1 MALLVG
7 IALCCTAAGQTTTTS
22 LGVSSGAITVGA
34 SETLTATVLAG
45 GLPVTAGSVEFRD
58 NLASLGGTF
67 LGKSAVN
74 GSGSAQL
81 ILPSL
86 GMGLHEISAIYTGS
100 SGLAVSV
107 SAYQAVT
114 VTGTSQLPTT
124 TAISSTGV
132 AANYSLTGTVT
143 ALTSVLPTGIVSFL
157 DASNGN
163 ALLTT
168 QTLDPTA
175 RAMVSQP
182 SRLLRLEAEKLS
194 VAVGDF
200 NNDGNLDLAVANSY
214 TGTVTILKGDGAGN
228 FTPFPGSPVAVGS
241 GSSSEPFSVAVG
253 DFNGDGNLDLA
264 VANFNDSTVTILKGD
279 GAGNFSAATT
289 PRYRLES
296 IRLRIAVGDFNG
308 DGNPDLAVANFS
320 DGTVSVLHALSGP
333 KAPPRLCRSP
343 PRHRIMSWPAMR
355 GTRST
360 HPASRHRSTCWD
372 CWPRGWCGRR
382 WTRSST
388 AQH

>member
-1 MALLVG
+1 MVSTTQHHGVKTASIWRKFVRLITSILELMQHPALVLLAG
-7 IALCCTAAGQTTTTS
+7 IAFCSTAAGQATTTS
-22 LGVSSGAITVGA
+22 LVVSGGAITVGA
-34 SETLTATVLAG
+34 SETLTATVMAG

-58 NLASLGGTF
+58 NLALRNGTF

-74 GSGSAQL
+74 GSGCAQL
-81 ILPSL
+81 VLPSL

-163 ALLTT
+163 ALLNT
-168 QTLDPTA
+168 QTLDPTTKGYGFA
-175 RAMVSQP
+175 TFSTASADGGEM
-182 SRLLRLEAEKLS
+182 S

-200 NNDGNLDLAVANSY
+200 NGDGNLDLAVADSY
-214 TGTVTILKGDGAGN
+214 TGTVTLLKGDGAGN

-241 GSSSEPFSVAVG
+241 GPYSGPFSVAVG

-264 VANFNDSTVTILKGD
+264 VANFGD
-279 GAGNFSAATT
+279 GTVAILLGDGTGQFSPAATPIVT
-289 PRYRLES
+289 VGSARNSEPFS
-296 IRLRIAVGDFNG
+296 IAVGDFTG
-308 DGNPDLAVANFS
+308 DGAWTWRWP
-320 DGTVSVLHALSGP
+320 TP
-333 KAPPRLCRSP
+333 TKAPCRS
-343 PRHRIMSWPAMR
+343 W
-355 GTRST
+355 
-360 HPASRHRSTCWD
+360 
-372 CWPRGWCGRR
+372 
-382 WTRSST
+382 
-388 AQH
+388 

>member
-1 MALLVG
+1 MEARTEPNKESGNQLQLQEEAPAMVSTTQHHGVKTASIWRKFVRLITSILELMQHPALALLVG

-58 NLASLGGTF
+58 NLASLSGTF

-163 ALLTT
+163 ALLAT
-168 QTLDPTA
+168 QTLDPTTKGYGFA
-175 RAMVSQP
+175 TFSTASADGGEM
-182 SRLLRLEAEKLS
+182 S

-200 NNDGNLDLAVANSY
+200 NNDGNLDLAVADSY
-214 TGTVTILKGDGAGN
+214 TGTVTLLKGDGAGN

-241 GSSSEPFSVAVG
+241 GSSSEPFAVAVG

-264 VANFNDSTVTILKGD
+264 VANLGD
-279 GAGNFSAATT
+279 GTVAILLGDGTGEFSPAATPIVT
-289 PRYRLES
+289 VGSDQNSEPFS
-296 IRLRIAVGDFNG
+296 IAVGDFTG
-308 DGNPDLAVANFS
+308 DGGI
-320 DGTVSVLHALSGP
+320 GT
-333 KAPPRLCRSP
+333 
-343 PRHRIMSWPAMR
+343 
-355 GTRST
+355 
-360 HPASRHRSTCWD
+360 
-372 CWPRGWCGRR
+372 
-382 WTRSST
+382 
-388 AQH
+388 